1 MAEEIRIRRRED
13 SGLDRDSDA
22 VKALPTYKAL
32 PERRK
37 RELEGG
43 TVLVGRP
50 TFKEFMAG
58 LKQGW
63 TDGLDKVDR
72 EEQLAHI
79 LEDDS
84 HFDEPPEEPVG
95 LSGLDDSSTPSTEHP
110 KTPSAFTNSPAY
122 SPLSIVSTSYTTNSP
137 KSPYGSQPTTPS
149 SPTILPQQPPILFV
163 PFLDY
168 IGFKQIPL
176 MIWEFFN
183 QRHKVKCGAEAGY
196 KLVIGVSQ
204 PLQGPNSLEHG
215 SKDFS
220 TSHSTEDSLRPS
232 QGDLDFDRH
241 VEPYYNNSTQTI
253 PDDIEKARQ
262 NYYEAL
268 PKKLSIAR
276 ELARGVRENTKQ
288 ELNNP
293 PPTEVELRAER
304 LKKEQ
309 RWRDDADGWNIVR
322 PSTDVAWDE
331 RFRGALRVFVGPPK
345 DDEDVDKSSS

>member
-1 MAEEIRIRRRED
+1 MAEEVRIRRRED
-13 SGLDRDSDA
+13 SGLDRDSDV

-43 TVLVGRP
+43 IVLVGRP

-58 LKQGW
+58 LKRGW

-84 HFDEPPEEPVG
+84 LFDESPEEPVG
-95 LSGLDDSSTPSTEHP
+95 LSGLDDSSTEHP
-110 KTPSAFTNSPAY
+110 KTPSVFPSPKNSPAY
-122 SPLSIVSTSYTTNSP
+122 SLSIVSTTNSP
-137 KSPYGSQPTTPS
+137 KLPYGSQSTTLS
-149 SPTILPQQPPILFV
+149 SPPVLPQQPPILFV

-176 MIWEFFN
+176 MIWDFFN

-196 KLVIGVSQ
+196 KLAIGVSQ
-204 PLQGPNSLEHG
+204 PLQEPNSLEHG
-215 SKDFS
+215 SGEFS

-241 VEPYYNNSTQTI
+241 VEPYYNKSTRTI

-262 NYYEAL
+262 KYYEAL
-268 PKKLSIAR
+268 PEKLNTAR

-304 LKKEQ
+304 LRKEQ

-322 PSTDVAWDE
+322 PSSAVAWDE
-331 RFRGALRVFVGPPK
+331 RFRGALRVFVDPPK
-345 DDEDVDKSSS
+345 DGEDVDKSSS